1 MSRICRSLKFLR
13 EQKNLSINKLAE
25 LLCMSKSTYAS
36 YEYGARE
43 PNCDMLCKLADYF
56 GVTTDY
62 LLGREPHDTSA
73 PSLSDNES
81 DLIEK
86 YRSITYSQRELLS
99 DIVDAIVKADGK
111 RSDIS

>member
-1 MSRICRSLKFLR
+1 
-13 EQKNLSINKLAE
+13 
-25 LLCMSKSTYAS
+25 
-36 YEYGARE
+36 
-43 PNCDMLCKLADYF
+43 MLCKLADYF

-62 LLGREPHDTSA
+62 LLGREQHDTSA
-73 PSLSDNES
+73 PSLSDSES

-99 DIVDAIVKADGK
+99 DIVDAIVKADDK